1 MNILNYDIKKVNN
14 GLIWSAFFVC
24 TGVPLINLIDDTFFY
39 KEKFVRHENIIKM
52 DYKIKLNTTIFTI
65 LTISGFLLGY
75 NKKQHLLRY

>member
-1 MNILNYDIKKVNN
+1 MSMLNCVNKKVNN

-24 TGVPLINLIDDTFFY
+24 TGVPLINLLDDNFFY
-39 KEKFVRHENIIKM
+39 KEKFVRHENILKM

-65 LTISGFLLGY
+65 LAISGFVLGY